1 MQIEAY
7 RHMITPVVDAFK
19 YLTQVCIFI
28 LFSFVFLFYFPFT
41 ILFTASTGDIVIRE
55 LVISFKRRVT

>member
-28 LFSFVFLFYFPFT
+28 LFSFHY
-41 ILFTASTGDIVIRE
+41 
-55 LVISFKRRVT
+55 LVHCINWRYHNTWTHNKL